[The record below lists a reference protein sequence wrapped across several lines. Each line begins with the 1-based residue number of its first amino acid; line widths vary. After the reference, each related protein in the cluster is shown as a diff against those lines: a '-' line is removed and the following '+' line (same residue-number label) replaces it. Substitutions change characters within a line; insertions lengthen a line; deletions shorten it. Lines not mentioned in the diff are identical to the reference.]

1 MKPKGIETHD
11 EGIPP
16 YAKENKY
23 LGNERK
29 SGISK
34 ERGVVLMRGDVGERK
49 REVEIKIEG
58 TGEQGRLCLLRCRI
72 DLGLMSCSATNVC
85 IWREGKQES
94 NA

>member
-1 MKPKGIETHD
+1 MELKGIETHD

-34 ERGVVLMRGDVGERK
+34 ARGVVLMRGDVGEEK
-49 REVEIKIEG
+49 R
-58 TGEQGRLCLLRCRI
+58 GR
-72 DLGLMSCSATNVC
+72 D
-85 IWREGKQES
+85 
-94 NA
+94 